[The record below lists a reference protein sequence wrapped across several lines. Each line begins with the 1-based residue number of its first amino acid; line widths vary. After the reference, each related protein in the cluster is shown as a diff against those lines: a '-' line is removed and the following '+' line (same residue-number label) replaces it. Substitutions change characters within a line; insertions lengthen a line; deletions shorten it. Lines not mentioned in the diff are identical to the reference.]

1 MSGKAH
7 DKHATDRQDK
17 TGHAHEGA
25 KKGGAG
31 KANWGVADQQEEAAV
46 QKVVDE
52 LRKEGEQMREE
63 EVCVYSYQYLQLLII
78 ASDTIFV
85 T

>member
-1 MSGKAH
+1 MSGKAQ

-31 KANWGVADQQEEAAV
+31 KANWGVADQQEEEAV
-46 QKVVDE
+46 QQVVDD
-52 LRKEGEQMREE
+52 LKKEGE
-63 EVCVYSYQYLQLLII
+63 
-78 ASDTIFV
+78 
-85 T
+85 